1 MTAVGAPRGLSHVRR
16 ADPRILGVPPLG
28 ESQALRGDGGARG
41 GGGRAPRR
49 HAVQR
54 AHAPRD
60 ARSHLRCGVVLAR
73 DVAGPPA
80 GGRPRRP
87 DLWPRHPNARR
98 AQAVVGRARGRA
110 AAGPP
115 RPPRGPPPAPPRRD
129 QPRGAGGPPAAG
141 EGPPPPSPPRPP
153 PPHGG

>member
-1 MTAVGAPRGLSHVRR
+1 MTVVGAPRGLSHVRR
-16 ADPRILGVPPLG
+16 AGPRILGVPPLG
-28 ESQALRGDGGARG
+28 ESQALRGDGGARR

-49 HAVQR
+49 HAIQR
-54 AHAPRD
+54 AYAPRD

-110 AAGPP
+110 AAGSPP
-115 RPPRGPPPAPPRRD
+115 PPPDPPPAPPPTEG
-129 QPRGAGGPPAAG
+129 PRGAGRTAAPW
-141 EGPPPPSPPRPP
+141 EFPPS
-153 PPHGG
+153 